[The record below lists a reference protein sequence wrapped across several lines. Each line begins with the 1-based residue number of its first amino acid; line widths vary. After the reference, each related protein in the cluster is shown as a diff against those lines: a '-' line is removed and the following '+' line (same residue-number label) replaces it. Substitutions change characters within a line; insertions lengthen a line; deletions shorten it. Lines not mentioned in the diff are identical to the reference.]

1 MNNATPS
8 NTSLFPVVHLPAP
21 QQLLSITELLAQAT
35 QGLEAKNTLI
45 SWFGRRTTAPEPAGV
60 IVTAVLLT
68 PEGLQVLRAHVPAG
82 QSYPSLTVKFPAAQI
97 FERELWEQ
105 TGLLPEGHPWLKP
118 VRFEGA
124 RQQHMDDYPFFK
136 VRGAEVHEVG
146 VGPIHAGVIEPG
158 HFRFM
163 CHGEQVHHLEI
174 QLGYQH
180 RAVEALLLHK
190 PPQRLSP
197 LVESIVGDSVLAYSW
212 AFNAALESLAN
223 RPVAQ
228 VTQASRAI
236 GLELERVAMHLATL
250 TGLVTDIA
258 YLQPAGTYQR
268 LRTAI
273 INASQRVCGNR
284 FGKGWIRPGASAPIG
299 EALRADLLN
308 TLRAFQTDF
317 VQVNALVSSSRS
329 TQARFKGVGTVSIQA
344 ALDIGLSGVVARA
357 SGVAMDVRRALPDGL
372 YAAQPPEGITQTTGD
387 CWARARQRMLE
398 AEASTQWL
406 IDRLADP
413 TLNLTDTPA
422 PFAKTVVAHPC
433 NDPSLGSPTD
443 TPASLAETVGADT
456 HAAKPDRAG
465 TTLAGTAG
473 WALQAN
479 ALCVSLVEGV
489 RGPVMVALETDASG
503 QLIHAKVQD
512 PSLTNWFGLAYALRD
527 QQISDFPICNKS
539 FDLSYCG
546 NDL

>member
-1 MNNATPS
+1 MKPPEDASSAAWVETLDATQPAQGEPVKLDGAGS
-8 NTSLFPVVHLPAP
+8 TSPVAHLSAAQP
-21 QQLLSITELLAQAT
+21 LLSITELLAHVI
-35 QGLEAKNTLI
+35 QGLDAKNTLI
-45 SWFGRRTTAPEPAGV
+45 SWFGRRAAAPEPAGV

-68 PEGLQVLRAHVPAG
+68 PEGLQVLRARVPAG
-82 QSYPSLTVKFPAAQI
+82 HSYPSLTVKFPAAQI

-105 TGLLPEGHPWLKP
+105 TGLVPEGHPWLKP
-118 VRFEGA
+118 VRFEGT
-124 RQQHMDDYPFFK
+124 RQQHLDDFPFFK

-180 RAVEALLLHK
+180 RAVEALLLQK

-250 TGLVTDIA
+250 TGLATDIA

-273 INASQRVCGNR
+273 INASQRACGNR

-299 EALRADLLN
+299 EALRADLLK
-308 TLRAFQTDF
+308 TLRAFLPDLQ
-317 VQVNALVSSSRS
+317 QVNTLVSSSRS
-329 TQARFKGVGTVSIQA
+329 TQARFKGVGTVSTQA
-344 ALDIGLSGVVARA
+344 AQDMGLTGVVARA
-357 SGVAMDVRRALPDGL
+357 SGVAMDLRRALPDGL
-372 YAAQPPEGITQTTGD
+372 YAAQPPQEITQPTGD
-387 CWARARQRMLE
+387 CWARARQRMQE
-398 AEASTQWL
+398 IEASAQWL

-413 TLNLTDTPA
+413 ALNLTDTPA
-422 PFAKTVVAHPC
+422 PFAPGSL
-433 NDPSLGSPTD
+433 PSDWPL
-443 TPASLAETVGADT
+443 TP
-456 HAAKPDRAG
+456 
-465 TTLAGTAG
+465 
-473 WALQAN
+473 N
-479 ALCVSLVEGV
+479 ALVVSLVEGV
-489 RGPVMVALETDASG
+489 RGPVMVALETDARG
-503 QLIHAKVQD
+503 QLLHAKVQD
-512 PSLTNWFGLAYALRD
+512 PSLTNWFGLAFALRD

-546 NDL
+546 NDV